1 MELQVLMVDDHPP
14 IIEGYKSILSF
25 NTSGYVLNT
34 IEAYSCEM
42 AYFAI
47 IEAKQPFDMVFL
59 DLTLPPYPEKN
70 LYSGEDLIQV
80 VKNYH
85 PLAKIIL
92 LTSHTESMLLF
103 KVIQENDFDGILL
116 KNDFRANEFIIAF
129 DAIIQGKPYYSQTIL
144 KHKKMWSEKNKVMD
158 DYNRQILMLLSQ
170 GVKTKSIPHLIN
182 LSVSAVDKRKA
193 MIKQLLGIE
202 KGNDEDILKEARRQ
216 GLI

>member
-25 NTSGYVLNT
+25 NTSGYVFNT

-42 AYFAI
+42 AYCAI

-59 DLTLPPYPEKN
+59 DLTLPPYLEKN

-92 LTSHTESMLLF
+92 LTSHTESILLF
-103 KVIQENDFDGILL
+103 KIIQENDFDRILL

-202 KGNDEDILKEARRQ
+202 KGNDEDILKEDRRQ